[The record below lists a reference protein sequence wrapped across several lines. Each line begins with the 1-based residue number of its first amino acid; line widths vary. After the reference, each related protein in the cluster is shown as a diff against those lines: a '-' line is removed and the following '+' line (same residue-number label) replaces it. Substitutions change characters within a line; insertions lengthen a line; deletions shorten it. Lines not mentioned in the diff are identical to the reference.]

1 MNPLMNYLGQ
11 LRKSKIGLVGWGII
25 LTFVF
30 IAIFAPLISPYNPN
44 AISGAYYQHPSMLHL
59 FGTNQEGQDL
69 FSQNM
74 YGTRI
79 PLIVGTTAALV
90 AVVLGLLVGLFSGYF
105 GGVPDEILMRI
116 TDFFLVV
123 PAIVLMIVISA
134 LIGGTLTNVIL
145 IIGGL
150 SWPMTARVVRSM
162 VLSIK
167 EWPFV
172 EVAKSSNGSS
182 LYIMFKHILPNVM
195 PVVFANAAL
204 SVANAI
210 FTQAA
215 LVFIGVGD
223 VTDLSWGNI
232 MHFAYINGT
241 ITTGIW
247 WYMIPPGIFIVL
259 LTVGFI
265 FLSTSFETIFNPR
278 TRRI

>member
-1 MNPLMNYLGQ
+1 
-11 LRKSKIGLVGWGII
+11 
-25 LTFVF
+25 
-30 IAIFAPLISPYNPN
+30 
-44 AISGAYYQHPSMLHL
+44 
-59 FGTNQEGQDL
+59 
-69 FSQNM
+69 M

-172 EVAKSSNGSS
+172 EVAKMVST
-182 LYIMFKHILPNVM
+182 
-195 PVVFANAAL
+195 A
-204 SVANAI
+204 
-210 FTQAA
+210 
-215 LVFIGVGD
+215 
-223 VTDLSWGNI
+223 
-232 MHFAYINGT
+232 
-241 ITTGIW
+241 
-247 WYMIPPGIFIVL
+247 
-259 LTVGFI
+259 LTVR
-265 FLSTSFETIFNPR
+265 LRMYERLLKLKAHLCLHLLNTHPYHL
-278 TRRI
+278 